1 MKRLLTSL
9 VILNLALLSGLAF
22 GASSYEEGV
31 ADLSKAIVADAAKF
45 KKQKL
50 AVVDFTD
57 LSGNVTELGRF
68 LAEELSVSL
77 VITGAG
83 LEIVDR
89 TQLNKIFREQA
100 LSFSGV
106 LDPAAVK
113 KVGQLAGVDA
123 LIAGT
128 ITDLEDTIRLTLK
141 IIATDTGSLVSA
153 ARTAIPKTGTIAKLM
168 AREVAPPRAPG
179 PDRPETERAPSL
191 QPSPPPTT
199 PRSESSTPYFQNSFL
214 RVTHKSVSKSKDKKH
229 VNLAL
234 QFENVSKENVY
245 ISLRSD
251 NYNPIGKAGL
261 TDDKGSFFP
270 LSKLNGLSLA
280 HSDQSHQKSIEHYAI
295 LTPGASHTVVMF
307 FESGQESEG
316 SAFSFS
322 ADLFRY
328 VIEDE
333 KEKGILSS
341 FQSVLQT

>member
-1 MKRLLTSL
+1 MKRLFTSL
-9 VILNLALLSGLAF
+9 VILNLALLSGLAL

-31 ADLSKAIVADAAKF
+31 TELSKAIVADAAKF

-89 TQLNKIFREQA
+89 TQLNKILKEQA

-106 LDPAAVK
+106 IDPAAVK

-153 ARTAIPKTGTIAKLM
+153 ARTGIPKTGTIAKLM
-168 AREVAPPRAPG
+168 AREVAPPRTPG
-179 PDRPETERAPSL
+179 LDRPEAEGAPSP
-191 QPSPPPTT
+191 QPSHH
-199 PRSESSTPYFQNSFL
+199 RLHAGQNRRRRLTSK
-214 RVTHKSVSKSKDKKH
+214 TVS
-229 VNLAL
+229 
-234 QFENVSKENVY
+234 
-245 ISLRSD
+245 
-251 NYNPIGKAGL
+251 
-261 TDDKGSFFP
+261 
-270 LSKLNGLSLA
+270 
-280 HSDQSHQKSIEHYAI
+280 
-295 LTPGASHTVVMF
+295 
-307 FESGQESEG
+307 
-316 SAFSFS
+316 
-322 ADLFRY
+322 
-328 VIEDE
+328 
-333 KEKGILSS
+333 
-341 FQSVLQT
+341 